1 MLNVKNIILLEI
13 FLKSLEMFFI
23 YLMYSDSK

>member
-13 FLKSLEMFFI
+13 FFKIPWMFFI